1 MYSPVNHVA
10 QAAESAERNATYSS
24 MRAVPG
30 NLVEVNAVEEE
41 RYLATALFGL
51 AGSPTG
57 RSVILRHPATIR
69 GELRVRQSLHK
80 GAGKALAKQR
90 PV

>member
-1 MYSPVNHVA
+1 
-10 QAAESAERNATYSS
+10 

-41 RYLATALFGL
+41 RYLAVALFGL

-57 RSVILRHPATIR
+57 RGIILSHPATIR
-69 GELRVRQSLHK
+69 GKAATAAKSSHK
-80 GAGKALAKQR
+80 MLIGHWQRAVSCWLWPASRWAAL
-90 PV
+90 